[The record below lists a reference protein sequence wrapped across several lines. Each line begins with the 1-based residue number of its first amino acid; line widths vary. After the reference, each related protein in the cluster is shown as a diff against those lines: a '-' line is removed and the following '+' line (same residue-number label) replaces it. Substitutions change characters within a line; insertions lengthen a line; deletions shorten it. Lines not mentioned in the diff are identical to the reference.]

1 MLKFIPFESDEFD
14 FGSMLVVSLI
24 NKMPFEHLTTS
35 YPLVILKSGL
45 ITYCELSDKIFDD
58 DALTL
63 DVGLLFCW
71 VEVFDD
77 EVGVEN

>member
-1 MLKFIPFESDEFD
+1 VNPV
-14 FGSMLVVSLI
+14 G
-24 NKMPFEHLTTS
+24 
-35 YPLVILKSGL
+35 
-45 ITYCELSDKIFDD
+45 ELSDKIFDD